1 MDKSIKFLLA
11 ALFVS
16 ACFLVVSRYWQQLS
30 YYVDDVRHSPR
41 EFFMLGT
48 SSIKKIR
55 ALPGCLADNFY
66 NRGFYNSDI
75 DDLLVYALVAPERQL
90 RWVILYAGENHIVKH
105 NRVEHT
111 IARYQLLV
119 DRVRAKFESANILML
134 GVKPAPSRKLY
145 WQQFDALNTYLK
157 KVAQKDEK
165 IFYHQQI
172 PKNERDYFIRDGVH
186 LSELG
191 YRYFLPDMGLLCDE

>member
-1 MDKSIKFLLA
+1 M
-11 ALFVS
+11 
-16 ACFLVVSRYWQQLS
+16 
-30 YYVDDVRHSPR
+30 
-41 EFFMLGT
+41 
-48 SSIKKIR
+48 
-55 ALPGCLADNFY
+55 
-66 NRGFYNSDI
+66 
-75 DDLLVYALVAPERQL
+75 LVYALVAPERQL

-157 KVAQKDEK
+157 QVAQKDEK

-172 PKNERDYFIRDGVH
+172 PKNERAYFVRDGVH